1 MSMRRPPYVR
11 CIACPAPLG
20 RLTAWIKED
29 AMGIVIKKNFKLK
42 KPTFESVM
50 QIAKMLGSESTPD
63 KINTVIRRCAKAELG
78 PVEESQIVNAL
89 HAATGVGKK
98 PLKQQL
104 DLTKFNEGLLPG
116 DAGLAVARQVR
127 EEHFADGKHILRSS
141 DGRFFCY
148 SGTHWDPISQD
159 DIRKL
164 IIIPA
169 NNALASSGE
178 KSLST
183 LVNKSLACFK
193 DILGVDDGIGGHP
206 DDMAAVINVLNGELW
221 IDGDGTVKPRPHDPA
236 SRLTTCLPVQYN
248 PEAKCPKFEKALLDI
263 FAKSSDPQDMARH
276 FMELFGY
283 IIQPVRDIP
292 HFALLIGQGA
302 NGKTKLLETIQKL
315 LGPDATLN
323 DSVARFTR
331 DNFNLANLQGKLA
344 FIDDDVSEGTV
355 LDDGL
360 IKKISEG
367 KTVSARR
374 AYGHD
379 KVTFVCRALPI
390 IAGNTYPKTRDIS
403 HGMARRALVIP
414 FERVFKAAEQ
424 DMALFPGI
432 WEEELP
438 GILNLALAGLK
449 RLRARGNQFGPP
461 KDCIEAREEFFRH
474 ANPLV
479 AFLHEQCAAEAG
491 SKLRLTDMR
500 VAIRAWATEQGVSKS
515 DIDNNRLRRK
525 LVGLGYEITEI
536 NGYPCAKDIKLI

>member
-1 MSMRRPPYVR
+1 M
-11 CIACPAPLG
+11 A
-20 RLTAWIKED
+20 
-29 AMGIVIKKNFKLK
+29 VIKSNAHSNT
-42 KPTFESVM
+42 PTFKNVM
-50 QIAKMLGSESTPD
+50 AVAQMLGSNSSAEQ
-63 KINTVIRRCAKAELG
+63 INFVINKCAKAELG
-78 PVEESQIVNAL
+78 PVEESQVLNAL
-89 HAATGVGKK
+89 HAVTRVGKK

-104 DLTKFNEGLLPG
+104 DLAKLNAGLLPG

-127 EEHFADGKHILRSS
+127 KEHFADGKHVLRSK
-141 DGRFFCY
+141 DGRFFSY
-148 SGTHWDPISQD
+148 SGTHWRPISKD

-164 IIIPA
+164 IIIAA

-178 KSLST
+178 KSVST
-183 LVNKSLACFK
+183 LVNKAFSCFQ
-193 DILGVDDGIGGHP
+193 DILGVDESIGGHP
-206 DDMAAVINVLNGELW
+206 DDMAAVINVLNSELW
-221 IDGDGTVKPRPHDPA
+221 IDGDGSAKPRPHDPA
-236 SRLTTCLPVQYN
+236 SRLTNCLPVEYD
-248 PEAKCPKFEKALLDI
+248 PEAKCPKFEKALHDI

-331 DNFNLANLQGKLA
+331 DNFNLAYLQGKLA

-374 AYGHD
+374 AFGHD
-379 KVTFVCRALPI
+379 KVTFICRAMPI
-390 IAGNTYPKTRDIS
+390 IAGNSYPKTRDIS
-403 HGMARRALVIP
+403 HGMARRALLVP

-424 DMALFPGI
+424 DMALFPAI
-432 WEEELP
+432 WGEELP
-438 GILNLALAGLK
+438 GVLNLALAGLK
-449 RLRARGNQFGPP
+449 RLRARGNQFDLP
-461 KDCIEAREEFFRH
+461 KDCIEARDEFFRH

-491 SKLRLTDMR
+491 SKLKLMDMR
-500 VAIRAWATEQGVSKS
+500 AAIKVWTAEQGITKS
-515 DIDNNRLRRK
+515 DVANNSLRRK
-525 LVGLGYEITEI
+525 LAGLGYKITEI
-536 NGYPCAKDIKLI
+536 NGYPHVWDIKLI

>member
-1 MSMRRPPYVR
+1 M
-11 CIACPAPLG
+11 A
-20 RLTAWIKED
+20 
-29 AMGIVIKKNFKLK
+29 VIKLK
-42 KPTFESVM
+42 PHPSKPTFNNVIAVVQMLDSNSSAE
-50 QIAKMLGSESTPD
+50 QINFAIK
-63 KINTVIRRCAKAELG
+63 KCAKAELG
-78 PVEESQIVNAL
+78 PVAENQIVNAL
-89 HAATGVGKK
+89 HAATGVGKR

-104 DLTKFNEGLLPG
+104 DLIKFNEELLPG
-116 DAGLAVARQVR
+116 DAGLAVARQVS
-127 EEHFADGKHILRSS
+127 EEHFAGGKHILRSV
-141 DGRFFCY
+141 DGRFFSY
-148 SGTHWDPISQD
+148 SGTHWGPLSKD
-159 DIRKL
+159 DIRQKIL
-164 IIIPA
+164 KA
-169 NNALASSGE
+169 ASKALASSGE
-178 KSLST
+178 KSVST
-183 LVNKSLACFK
+183 LINKAFSCFQ
-193 DILGVDDGIGGHP
+193 DILGVDDSIGGHP
-206 DDMAAVINVLNGELW
+206 DDMPAVINALNGELW
-221 IDGDGTVKPRPHDPA
+221 ISSDGTAKLRPHDPA
-236 SRLTTCLPVQYN
+236 SRLTNCFPVEYD
-248 PEAKCPKFEKALLDI
+248 PEAKCPKFEKALHDI
-263 FAKSSDPQDMARH
+263 FAKSSDPQDMVRH

-292 HFALLIGQGA
+292 HFAMLIGQGA

-315 LGPDATLN
+315 LGTDATLN

-331 DNFNLANLQGKLA
+331 DNFNLAYLQGKLA

-379 KVTFVCRALPI
+379 KVTFVCRAMPI

-438 GILNLALAGLK
+438 GALNLALEGLK
-449 RLRARGNQFGPP
+449 GLRARGNQFDPP
-461 KDCIEAREEFFRH
+461 KDCIEARDEFFRH

-479 AFLHEQCAAEAG
+479 AFLHEQCAEDTGA
-491 SKLRLTDMR
+491 KIRLADMR

-525 LVGLGYEITEI
+525 LVGLGFKVTEI
-536 NGYPCAKDIKLI
+536 NGYPHVWGIKLI

>member
-1 MSMRRPPYVR
+1 MAV
-11 CIACPAPLG
+11 
-20 RLTAWIKED
+20 
-29 AMGIVIKKNFKLK
+29 FKLNPHPS
-42 KPTFESVM
+42 KPTFKNVM
-50 QIAKMLGSESTPD
+50 AVVQMLNSNSSAEQINFAIK
-63 KINTVIRRCAKAELG
+63 KCAKAELG
-78 PVEESQIVNAL
+78 PVAENQIVNAL

-104 DLTKFNEGLLPG
+104 DLIKFNEELLPG

-127 EEHFADGKHILRSS
+127 EEHFAGGKHILRSV

-148 SGTHWDPISQD
+148 SGTYWGPLSKDN
-159 DIRKL
+159 IRHMILK
-164 IIIPA
+164 A
-169 NNALASSGE
+169 ASKALASSGE
-178 KSLST
+178 KSVST
-183 LVNKSLACFK
+183 LVNKTFACFQ
-193 DILGVDDGIGGHP
+193 DILGVDESIGGHP
-206 DDMAAVINVLNGELW
+206 DDMDPVINVLSGELW
-221 IDGDGTVKPRPHDPA
+221 IGGDGTAKLRPHDPA
-236 SRLTTCLPVQYN
+236 SRLTNCLPVEYD
-248 PEAKCPKFEKALLDI
+248 PKAKCPKFEKALLDI
-263 FAKSSDPQDMARH
+263 FSKSSDPQDMARH

-331 DNFNLANLQGKLA
+331 DNFNLAYLQGKLA

-379 KVTFVCRALPI
+379 KVTFVCRAMPI

-424 DMALFPGI
+424 DMALFPMI

-438 GILNLALAGLK
+438 GVLNLALAGLK
-449 RLRARGNQFGPP
+449 RLRARGNQFDLP
-461 KDCIEAREEFFRH
+461 KDCIEARDEFFRH

-491 SKLRLTDMR
+491 SKLRLMDMR
-500 VAIRAWATEQGVSKS
+500 AAIKAWASEQGITKS
-515 DIDNNRLRRK
+515 DVANNSLRRK
-525 LVGLGYEITEI
+525 LAGLGYEITEI
-536 NGYPCAKDIKLI
+536 NGYPHVWGIKLI